1 MPGPTDGDTTIA
13 FAGAGLITAV
23 HGLAVQAT
31 AGLRATRVASRTF
44 ANATKRAEGMG
55 AEPCTYAELPAG
67 ADIVFVTTP
76 PGRHV
81 LDAMAALQAGAKV
94 IVEKP
99 LATTLADAD
108 RLVDAAAP
116 GGRVAYAENLAYA
129 PVVVEA
135 IERIGGLGAIHHLEL
150 QMLQSRPHWGDFLT
164 ASWGGGVLFD
174 LGVHPIAVALLLAA
188 PARPVEVTARLD
200 GADDIDVDEHADLTI
215 VFDSGLRAHLTT
227 SWRQPR
233 DDSLWDLQAAS
244 GTGVLRVELAPNFA
258 LEVDGEPVALPAE
271 RDDLPSP
278 LLERMGYTGQL
289 EAFTDAFAAGRDPA
303 MSAAFGREVLD
314 LVCAAY
320 TSAGRAGA
328 PEALPFQG
336 DRTRTP
342 LQLWRSTA
350 D

>member
-1 MPGPTDGDTTIA
+1 MAPRADHDTTIA
-13 FAGAGLITAV
+13 FAGAGFITAV
-23 HGLAVQAT
+23 HGLAVDAT
-31 AGLRATRVASRTF
+31 EGLRATKVASRTF

-55 AEPCTYAELPAG
+55 AEPCTYDELPAG

-76 PGRHV
+76 PARHV
-81 LDAMAALQAGAKV
+81 LDAMAALQGGAKV

-108 RLVDAAAP
+108 RLVDAAEP

-129 PVVVEA
+129 PVIVEA
-135 IERIGGLGAIHHLEL
+135 IERIGGLGTVHHLEL

-174 LGVHPIAVALLLAA
+174 LGVHPIAIALLLAA
-188 PARPVEVTARLD
+188 PARPVEVRAQLE

-215 VFDSGLRAHLTT
+215 TFDSGLRAHVTT
-227 SWRQPR
+227 SWRQAP
-233 DDSLWDLQAAS
+233 DDSVWDLQAAS
-244 GTGVLRVELAPNFA
+244 ATGVLRVELAPNFV
-258 LEVDGEPVALPAE
+258 LEVDGEPVARPAE
-271 RDDLPSP
+271 RADLPSP

-289 EAFTDAFAAGRDPA
+289 DAFTTAFAAGRDPS
-303 MSAAFGREVLD
+303 MSASFGREVLD

-320 TSAGRAGA
+320 ASAGNEGS
-328 PEALPFQG
+328 PEPLPFRG

-342 LQLWRSTA
+342 LELWGR
-350 D
+350 